1 MADVESRRAEIV
13 AGYPFPLDHFQLEA
27 IEALDAGHHVVVAA
41 PTGSGKTVV
50 AEYGIET
57 ARRSGRRA
65 FYTAPLKALS
75 NQKYRDLTARY
86 GGGNVGLLTGD
97 NAVDGDAP
105 TVVMTTEVLRNMI
118 YAGSS
123 ALDDLGLVVLDEV
136 HFLQDTYR
144 GPVWEEVIVHLP
156 RHVQLVCLS
165 ATVSNT
171 TELAAWIQTVRGA
184 TTPVVELRR
193 PVHLHDRYLVGDRT
207 NDRVHLLETFVG
219 GRPNPEAA
227 RLDASAVRRGGRH
240 VRHDRPAR
248 GSGRRV
254 LYPPGRVETVELLDQ
269 RQLLPAI
276 VFIFSRNQCDE
287 AARSCLAAGMR
298 LTDGPERDRI
308 REIVDARLDGL
319 ADDDLAV
326 LGYGQFLA
334 QLEAGIAAHHAG
346 MVPAFKEV
354 VEACFVEGLI
364 KAVFATETLAVGINM
379 PARTVVIEKLT
390 KFTGDH
396 HEMLTPGEYT
406 QLTGRAGRRGIDEE
420 GHAVVLWSPFVTF
433 ERVAELASSRTF
445 HLRSAFRP
453 TYNMAANLVGTY
465 TDEQAHHLLN
475 LSFAQYQADRDVVRL
490 EARLEKVRANLGTA
504 RRQAES
510 PYGDIWAYRRHVD
523 DVRTRRRGRD
533 DLVDLGLAKLRP
545 GQVVQA
551 SKGRYTGP
559 VAVVA
564 NAHRKGGMR
573 LTTVTKRAD
582 LLLLSA
588 DDFDDVP
595 RSLGSVRLPPVFNPN
610 RVEYR
615 RDVARAL
622 NNTRLEPAPRRNRRQ
637 VADGPQPVESD
648 PELRQRMR
656 AAGQAE
662 RLERE
667 LVEISGRVDGHGQS
681 LAREFDRVLDVLG
694 RRGYVDAGEWSLT
707 TSGSILSR
715 LFHES
720 DLLVAEC
727 LLAGLLDGVAAA
739 DLAGLL
745 AVFVYEHRS
754 PEPAPAPWFPSP
766 DVSQRWRRIAA
777 FSEDLAA
784 DERSTGLAEHRPP
797 DPGFIGAAHGWVAG
811 EGLATVVADEEVTGG
826 DFVRTMKQLIDLAR
840 QIALVAPDATTC
852 ERAPRGRHD
861 RLPRRRRR
869 RRRRRMTIRRGE
881 DWGEVVALP
890 AGVVEVTSDAE
901 LAAHV
906 AGGDVRALRLV
917 GGDLLAT
924 LGGPTSGP
932 SARRLP
938 IDAISVD
945 ADGRRLTAV
954 AHVVVRGRTWWRG
967 PIVAVLNADRI
978 GTGTPRRAPIPT
990 TDSSTSSRSMR
1001 R

>member
-1 MADVESRRAEIV
+1 MAIDVDRRAAIV
-13 AGYPFPLDHFQLEA
+13 AWYPFTLDHFQLEA
-27 IEALDAGHHVVVAA
+27 IDALDAGHHVVVAA

-50 AEYGIET
+50 AEYGIEST
-57 ARRSGRRA
+57 RRAGRRS

-86 GGGNVGLLTGD
+86 GQGNVGLLTGD
-97 NAVDGDAP
+97 NAIDGDAP
-105 TVVMTTEVLRNMI
+105 VVVMTTEVLRNMI

-171 TELAAWIQTVRGA
+171 TELAAWIQTVRGP

-193 PVHLHDRYLVGDRT
+193 PVHLHDCYLVGDRT
-207 NDRVHLLETFVG
+207 NDRIHLLETFVS

-227 RLDASAVRRGGRH
+227 KLDASAVRRGGRQL
-240 VRHDRPAR
+240 RHDRPAR

-254 LYPPGRVETVELLDQ
+254 LFPPGRVETVDVLGQ
-269 RQLLPAI
+269 RDLLPAI

-287 AARSCLAAGMR
+287 AARSCLATGMR

-308 REIVDARLDGL
+308 REIVDARLEGL

-326 LGYGQFLA
+326 LGYGQFFA

-364 KAVFATETLAVGINM
+364 KVVFATETLAVGINM

-420 GHAVVLWSPFVTF
+420 GHAVVLWSPFVPF
-433 ERVAELASSRTF
+433 ERVAELAASRTF

-490 EARLEKVRANLGTA
+490 EARLERVRANLVVA
-504 RRQAES
+504 REQAQS
-510 PYGDIWAYRRHVD
+510 PHGDIWEYRRHVD
-523 DVRTRRRGRD
+523 EIRARRRGRD
-533 DLVDLGLAKLRP
+533 DLVDLGLARLRP
-545 GQVVQA
+545 GQVVHA
-551 SKGRYTGP
+551 SKGRYRGP

-564 NAHRKGGMR
+564 SAHRKGGMR
-573 LTTVTKRAD
+573 LTTVNKRAELV
-582 LLLLSA
+582 LLTA
-588 DDFDDVP
+588 HDFDDVP
-595 RSLGSVRLPPVFNPN
+595 RALGTVRLPPAFSPN
-610 RVEYR
+610 RIEYR

-622 NNTRLEPAPRRNRRQ
+622 NNARLDAPAARSRKQ
-637 VADGPQPVESD
+637 VSTGPHPVESD
-648 PELRQRMR
+648 PDLRQRMR

-667 LVEISGRVDGHGQS
+667 LVELSGRVEGHGQS
-681 LAREFDRVLDVLG
+681 LAREFDLVLDVLA
-694 RRGYVDAGEWSLT
+694 RRGYVDVPAWSLT
-707 TSGSILSR
+707 ARGSVLAR
-715 LFHES
+715 VFHEA

-727 LLAGLLDGVAAA
+727 LLAGLLDDVGAAE
-739 DLAGLL
+739 LAGLL
-745 AVFVYEHRS
+745 SVFVYEHRS
-754 PEPAPAPWFPSP
+754 PEPAPAPWFPSTE
-766 DVSQRWRRIAA
+766 VRQRWRRIAA

-784 DERSTGLAEHRPP
+784 DERSAGLAEHRAP
-797 DPGFIGAAHGWVAG
+797 DPGFVGAAHAWVAG
-811 EGLATVVADEEVTGG
+811 EELAQVVADEAVTGG

-840 QIALVAPDATTC
+840 QIALIAPDATTR
-852 ERAPRGRHD
+852 ERAREVAQIAFRG
-861 RLPRRRRR
+861 
-869 RRRRRMTIRRGE
+869 
-881 DWGEVVALP
+881 VVADS
-890 AGVVEVTSDAE
+890 V
-901 LAAHV
+901 V
-906 AGGDVRALRLV
+906 AG
-917 GGDLLAT
+917 
-924 LGGPTSGP
+924 
-932 SARRLP
+932 
-938 IDAISVD
+938 
-945 ADGRRLTAV
+945 
-954 AHVVVRGRTWWRG
+954 
-967 PIVAVLNADRI
+967 
-978 GTGTPRRAPIPT
+978 
-990 TDSSTSSRSMR
+990 
-1001 R
+1001 